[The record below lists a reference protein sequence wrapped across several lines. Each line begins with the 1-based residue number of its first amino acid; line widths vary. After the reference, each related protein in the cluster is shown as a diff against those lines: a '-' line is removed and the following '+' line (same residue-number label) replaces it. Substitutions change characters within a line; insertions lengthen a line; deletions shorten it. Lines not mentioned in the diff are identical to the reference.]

1 MLNGYSFILAIGK
14 ELSMARNFLLV
25 IYGRKIVC
33 NSSCCF
39 VKNMNELRT
48 IFNFVPQDI

>member
-1 MLNGYSFILAIGK
+1 LNGYSFILAIGK
-14 ELSMARNFLLV
+14 ELSMVRSYFLV

-39 VKNMNELRT
+39 VKKKHELT
-48 IFNFVPQDI
+48 EDNI